1 MEHHCLALPILNVFR
16 KLTFVYRGVTSSV
29 QRLLWNN
36 VLNMSCNLQNTV
48 LKVKTSN
55 VVEVQYGCK
64 CIDWDHVADWE
75 LPLPSLR
82 RE

>member
-16 KLTFVYRGVTSSV
+16 KLTFVYRGVTSPV

-48 LKVKTSN
+48 LKNTIVFW
-55 VVEVQYGCK
+55 VQNGCK
-64 CIDWDHVADWE
+64 CMS
-75 LPLPSLR
+75 SLSW
-82 RE
+82 